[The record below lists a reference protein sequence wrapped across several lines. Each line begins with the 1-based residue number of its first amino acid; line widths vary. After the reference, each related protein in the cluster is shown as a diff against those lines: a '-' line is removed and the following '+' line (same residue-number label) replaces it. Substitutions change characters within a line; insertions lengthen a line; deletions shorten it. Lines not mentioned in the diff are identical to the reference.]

1 MEVCWIQGMEVME
14 GVKWLFESVFWLA
27 LVIMVVKVVS
37 GVVVIFENIFMVVC
51 AVFGLVDV
59 VVCFL
64 VMEMVILSLDAVVCF
79 LVMVILSFFVVVWSD
94 MVVVVF
100 VSYGSILGG
109 TGPKRLCH
117 RVIIFLF
124 HTPGESTKSSSLSGE
139 SR

>member
-1 MEVCWIQGMEVME
+1 
-14 GVKWLFESVFWLA
+14 
-27 LVIMVVKVVS
+27 
-37 GVVVIFENIFMVVC
+37 MVVC

-64 VMEMVILSLDAVVCF
+64 VMEMVILSLDAVV
-79 LVMVILSFFVVVWSD
+79 WSD
-94 MVVVVF
+94 MVVLVF